1 VEATIT
7 KKTDT
12 KKTETIDG
20 PRSRFRPL
28 PVSGLALGPRDEA
41 LLTALFLN
49 RTMTRGQI
57 QALFFSSV
65 PRCNARLRQLYD
77 WGYLS
82 RAYLPTAPFGSQ
94 ALYSVGKS
102 ALPLIARYLDQTGIR
117 ADEADVS
124 AQCRRPALS
133 LLEHTLAI
141 GDAYIAVQK
150 ATALRP
156 QIQMD
161 YWLPERF
168 CRHEYEVRRADG
180 SAGPSTS
187 RWRKE
192 VFQPDA
198 FLRLTCG
205 DTSAARNFFL
215 EVDRGHTNSRQFAG
229 KLRTHAHFLGSGL
242 FADVFGWT
250 DFHTLVVTTG
260 QKRLDNLRALAE
272 REGSGLFW
280 FTTFEAVD
288 QSGILAPIWR
298 APFRAD
304 VLELV

>member
-1 VEATIT
+1 MGAVIL
-7 KKTDT
+7 
-12 KKTETIDG
+12 DG
-20 PRSRFRPL
+20 PRSRFHPL
-28 PVSGLALGPRDEA
+28 PVCGLALGPRDEA

-65 PRCNARLRQLYD
+65 PRCNARLRQLFD
-77 WGYLS
+77 WRYLS

-94 ALYSVGKS
+94 ALYSVGKA
-102 ALPLIARYLDQTGIR
+102 ALPLITQFLDQTGIR
-117 ADEADVS
+117 ADEADVA

-141 GDAYIAVQK
+141 GDVYIAVQK
-150 ATALRP
+150 AVAARP
-156 QIQMD
+156 QIRLD
-161 YWLPERF
+161 HWLPERF

-180 SAGPSTS
+180 SAGSGTG

-198 FLRLTCG
+198 FLRLTREASPA
-205 DTSAARNFFL
+205 THNYFL

-229 KLRTHAHFLGSGL
+229 KLRTHARFLGSGL
-242 FADVFGWT
+242 FADVFGWP

-272 REGSGLFW
+272 REGSTLFW
-280 FTTFEAVD
+280 FTTSEAVD
-288 QSGILAPIWR
+288 RSGILAPIWR
-298 APFRAD
+298 APFTAD
-304 VLELV
+304 ALELI